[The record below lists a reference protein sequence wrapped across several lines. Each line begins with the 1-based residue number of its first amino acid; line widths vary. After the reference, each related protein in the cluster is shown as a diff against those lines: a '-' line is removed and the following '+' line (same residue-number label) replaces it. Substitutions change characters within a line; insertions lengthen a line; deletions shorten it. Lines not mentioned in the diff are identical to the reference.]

1 MNHAR
6 PRWVRAQAPYE
17 NVIESSRE
25 SSWRYTPAPEGRS
38 NLAPQSP
45 FMNLARDVSWNNAL
59 EPLPPRQ
66 RAREGYSFLILSSL
80 VRRQRSCCGKG
91 AVMEVVY
98 SRCCGIDVHKDF
110 ITACVLV
117 NEPGKQREVRKK
129 EFRTYW
135 SDLQKLKLW
144 LYASKVERVAMEST
158 GVYWKP
164 VWNVLEGHFPLLL
177 ANAYHMRNIPGQKTD
192 QKDSEWISDLL
203 AHGLLRPSFVPP
215 RPIQELR
222 DLTRYR
228 VKLTGEL
235 NRIHGRIEKILEDA
249 NVKLGSVASDILG
262 VTGRRVIE
270 AIIGG
275 QEHPDWLADKACGTL
290 RAKRD
295 QLRLVLKGRI
305 TDHHRYML
313 RELMADLER
322 IEAKIM
328 RLETEIAERMH
339 PYAEAIERLMSIPGF
354 KLITAWSIIA
364 EMGTDMSAFP
374 DAAHAASW
382 AGLAPGNNQSG
393 GKRRS
398 GRTNKG
404 NRWLRRALA
413 QSAWAVSH
421 KSNCFL
427 TAQFY
432 RRASRQGEKKAIVA
446 TAHQLLLIAFYIL
459 RDGSVYHEKGGI

>member
-1 MNHAR
+1 
-6 PRWVRAQAPYE
+6 
-17 NVIESSRE
+17 
-25 SSWRYTPAPEGRS
+25 
-38 NLAPQSP
+38 
-45 FMNLARDVSWNNAL
+45 
-59 EPLPPRQ
+59 
-66 RAREGYSFLILSSL
+66 
-80 VRRQRSCCGKG
+80 
-91 AVMEVVY
+91 MEVVY
-98 SRCCGIDVHKDF
+98 RRCCGIDVHKDF

-177 ANAYHMRNIPGQKTD
+177 ANPYHMRNIPGQKTD

-215 RPIQELR
+215 QPIQELR

-262 VTGRRVIE
+262 LTGRRVIE

-328 RLETEIAERMH
+328 RLETEIANRMK
-339 PYAEAIERLMSIPGF
+339 PYADAIERLMTIPGF
-354 KLITAWSIIA
+354 KLITAWSIVA

-374 DAAHAASW
+374 DAAHAASG

-459 RDGSVYHEKGGI
+459 RDGTVYHEKGGNYFDQLNPERTKRKLMARLERMGFDVILRNSTHPVPSPSAPPPPVRRRGRPCKGSERGIDCKHR

>member
-1 MNHAR
+1 MTYN
-6 PRWVRAQAPYE
+6 
-17 NVIESSRE
+17 
-25 SSWRYTPAPEGRS
+25 
-38 NLAPQSP
+38 
-45 FMNLARDVSWNNAL
+45 
-59 EPLPPRQ
+59 
-66 RAREGYSFLILSSL
+66 
-80 VRRQRSCCGKG
+80 
-91 AVMEVVY
+91 
-98 SRCCGIDVHKDF
+98 KDF

-144 LYASKVERVAMEST
+144 LYASKVEQVAMEST

-177 ANAYHMRNIPGQKTD
+177 ANPYHMRNIPGQKTD
-192 QKDSEWISDLL
+192 QKDCEWISDLL
-203 AHGLLRPSFVPP
+203 AHGLLKRSFVPE

-228 VKLTGEL
+228 TKLTGEH
-235 NRIHGRIEKILEDA
+235 NRIHGRIAKIMEDA

-262 VTGRRVIE
+262 VTGRRIIK
-270 AIIGG
+270 AIIAG

-313 RELMADLER
+313 SELMADLDR
-322 IEAKIM
+322 IEAKIL
-328 RLETEIAERMH
+328 RLETEIANRMKPH
-339 PYAEAIERLMSIPGF
+339 ADVIDRLMTIPGL
-354 KLITAWSIIA
+354 KLITAWTIIA
-364 EMGTDMSAFP
+364 EMGTDMAPFP

-382 AGLAPGNNQSG
+382 AGLAPGNNESG

-404 NRWLRRALA
+404 NRWLRRALV

-421 KSNCFL
+421 RSNCFL

-432 RRASRQGEKKAIVA
+432 RRAARRGEKKAIIA
-446 TAHQLLLIAFYIL
+446 TAHQLLVIAFHIL
-459 RDGSVYHEKGGI
+459 RDGTVYREKGGDYFDQLNPERTKQKLIARLERLGFDVILGNSALPVPSPSVPHPSPRRRGRPCKCVERGIDCKHS

>member
-1 MNHAR
+1 
-6 PRWVRAQAPYE
+6 
-17 NVIESSRE
+17 
-25 SSWRYTPAPEGRS
+25 
-38 NLAPQSP
+38 
-45 FMNLARDVSWNNAL
+45 
-59 EPLPPRQ
+59 
-66 RAREGYSFLILSSL
+66 
-80 VRRQRSCCGKG
+80 
-91 AVMEVVY
+91 
-98 SRCCGIDVHKDF
+98 
-110 ITACVLV
+110 
-117 NEPGKQREVRKK
+117 
-129 EFRTYW
+129 
-135 SDLQKLKLW
+135 
-144 LYASKVERVAMEST
+144 
-158 GVYWKP
+158 
-164 VWNVLEGHFPLLL
+164 
-177 ANAYHMRNIPGQKTD
+177 MRNIPGQKTD

-270 AIIGG
+270 AIIAG

-328 RLETEIAERMH
+328 RLETEIANRMK
-339 PYAEAIERLMSIPGF
+339 PYADAIERLMTIPGF
-354 KLITAWSIIA
+354 KLITAWSIVA

-374 DAAHAASW
+374 DASHAASW

-432 RRASRQGEKKAIVA
+432 RRAARQGEKKAIVA

-459 RDGSVYHEKGGI
+459 RDGTVYHEKGGNYFDQLNPERTKRKLMARLERMGFDVVLRDSTPDTAPSPPAPPSSRRRGRPCKCIERGIHCKHRQ

>member
-1 MNHAR
+1 
-6 PRWVRAQAPYE
+6 
-17 NVIESSRE
+17 
-25 SSWRYTPAPEGRS
+25 
-38 NLAPQSP
+38 
-45 FMNLARDVSWNNAL
+45 
-59 EPLPPRQ
+59 
-66 RAREGYSFLILSSL
+66 
-80 VRRQRSCCGKG
+80 
-91 AVMEVVY
+91 MEVVY
-98 SRCCGIDVHKDF
+98 RRCCGIDIHKDF

-144 LYASKVERVAMEST
+144 LSASKVEQVGMEST

-177 ANAYHMRNIPGQKTD
+177 ANPYHMRNIPGQKTD

-228 VKLTGEL
+228 AKLTGECNRVH
-235 NRIHGRIEKILEDA
+235 NRIAKILEDA
-249 NVKLGSVASDILG
+249 NLKLGSVASDILG
-262 VTGRRVIE
+262 LTGRRVIE
-270 AIIGG
+270 AIIAG

-313 RELMADLER
+313 RELMADLDQ
-322 IEAKIM
+322 IEAKIL
-328 RLETEIAERMH
+328 RLETEIADQMR
-339 PYAEAIERLMSIPGF
+339 PYAGAIERLMTIPGF
-354 KLITAWSIIA
+354 KLITAWSVVA

-382 AGLAPGNNQSG
+382 AGLAPGNHQSG

-404 NRWLRRALA
+404 NRWLRRALV

-421 KSNCFL
+421 KKNCFL

-432 RRASRQGEKKAIVA
+432 RRAARRGAKKAIVA
-446 TAHQLLLIAFYIL
+446 TAHQLLVIAFHIL
-459 RDGSVYHEKGGI
+459 RDGTVYREKGGNYFDQLNPERTKRKLMARLERMGFDVILRHSTTDRIPPPLAPPASAPRRGRPCKCVERGIDCKHR

>member
-1 MNHAR
+1 
-6 PRWVRAQAPYE
+6 
-17 NVIESSRE
+17 
-25 SSWRYTPAPEGRS
+25 
-38 NLAPQSP
+38 
-45 FMNLARDVSWNNAL
+45 
-59 EPLPPRQ
+59 
-66 RAREGYSFLILSSL
+66 
-80 VRRQRSCCGKG
+80 
-91 AVMEVVY
+91 MEVVY
-98 SRCCGIDVHKDF
+98 RRCCGIDVHKDF

-144 LYASKVERVAMEST
+144 LYASKVEQVAMEST

-177 ANAYHMRNIPGQKTD
+177 ANPYHMRNIPGQKTD
-192 QKDSEWISDLL
+192 QKDCEWISDLL
-203 AHGLLRPSFVPP
+203 AHGLLKPSFVPP
-215 RPIQELR
+215 RPIQQLR

-228 VKLTGEL
+228 TKLTGER
-235 NRIHGRIEKILEDA
+235 NRVHSRIAKILEDA
-249 NVKLGSVASDILG
+249 NLKLGSVASDILG
-262 VTGRRVIE
+262 VTGRRIIE
-270 AIIGG
+270 AIIAG
-275 QEHPDWLADKACGTL
+275 QEHPDWLADKARGTL
-290 RAKRD
+290 RSKRD
-295 QLRLVLKGRI
+295 QLRLVLKGHI

-313 RELMADLER
+313 RELMADQER
-322 IEAKIM
+322 IEAKIL
-328 RLETEIAERMH
+328 RLETEIADRMK
-339 PYAEAIERLMSIPGF
+339 PYASAIERLMTIPGM

-398 GRTNKG
+398 GRTSKG
-404 NRWLRRALA
+404 NRWLRCALV

-432 RRASRQGEKKAIVA
+432 RRAARQGEKKAIVA
-446 TAHQLLLIAFYIL
+446 TAHQLLVIAFYIL
-459 RDGSVYHEKGGI
+459 RDGTIYRERGGNYYDQLNPERTKRRLTARLERMGFDVILRDSTYPIPSPSILPPSAGRRGRPCKCVERGIDCKHKLK